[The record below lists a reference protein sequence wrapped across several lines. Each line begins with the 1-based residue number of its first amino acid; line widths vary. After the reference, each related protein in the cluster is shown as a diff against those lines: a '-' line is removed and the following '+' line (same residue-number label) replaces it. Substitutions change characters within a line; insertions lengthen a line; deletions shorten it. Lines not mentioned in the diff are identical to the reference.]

1 MPAAGAGPERRLQHV
16 PGCSAP
22 APRRKARLDIVGRV
36 AIGDPG
42 VIPLDGI
49 SRRGS
54 PTDAVREIGWS
65 RRHDPLLGAIQV
77 EARPGPDAAPSRRTP

>member
-1 MPAAGAGPERRLQHV
+1 MLAARAKTKR
-16 PGCSAP
+16 
-22 APRRKARLDIVGRV
+22 RLDIVGRV

-65 RRHDPLLGAIQV
+65 RRHNPLLGAILV